1 MSILTSQSR
10 VILGPLTA
18 MFQPPAPCS
27 VGVGICSTCDA
38 VFYGQKCGPAGPQDD
53 TTCWPPTTRG
63 ALRPS
68 SALSGWG
75 FYSPGISC
83 PVGFTSACHATAA
96 SSRADWAMQFLME
109 PGETAVGCCPP
120 GFNCHNQNGQT
131 CIAVVRTITLSTVT
145 CRSGRFEGF
154 DFATIPNSAVPSLNI
169 FAPMIQIA
177 WKASDQTPTSTSSS
191 PPSSS
196 SETPPTPP
204 TSGSPSPNPP
214 AAAASPGPPGLSG
227 AAIAGISVA
236 AAILVLGAVLGAVF
250 VWWKK
255 RRAAA
260 AAAARPGQEHRPVP
274 GDGGP
279 EFTIGELGAYEKPV
293 ELTVLSDRYEAPGSV
308 PRRGG
313 ASLELA
319 G

>member
-1 MSILTSQSR
+1 MSIITSQSR

-18 MFQPPAPCS
+18 TFQPPAQCS
-27 VGVGICSTCDA
+27 VGVGVCSTCDA
-38 VFYGQKCGPAGPQDD
+38 VFYGQRCGSAGPQDD
-53 TTCWPPTTRG
+53 TTCWPPTTQG

-68 SALSGWG
+68 STLSGWG
-75 FYSPGISC
+75 LYSPGISC
-83 PVGFTSACHATAA
+83 PVGFTSACHATAD

-154 DFATIPNSAVPSLNI
+154 DFATIPNAAVPSLNI

-177 WKASDQTPTSTSSS
+177 WKASDQPPSSTSS

-196 SETPPTPP
+196 SRETPPTPP
-204 TSGSPSPNPP
+204 TSGSLNPP
-214 AAAASPGPPGLSG
+214 TAAASPEPSGLSG
-227 AAIAGISVA
+227 AAIAGISVTA
-236 AAILVLGAVLGAVF
+236 TVLVLGAVLGAVF

-260 AAAARPGQEHRPVP
+260 AAAKLRQEHQPMP
-274 GDGGP
+274 GDGGT
-279 EFTIGELGAYEKPV
+279 ESRIGELSAYEKPV
-293 ELTVLSDRYEAPGSV
+293 ELTVMSDRYEALGSV